1 MSDQPIDLAERR
13 RRRAA
18 QQAAADAH
26 ENAAGTQKGRSKVDG
41 AADERTARDTRN
53 ATEAAAEHGSCT
65 TASTTNDPASSGTA
79 LDANADAKTDRYAE
93 LHCLSDFSFQR
104 GASSADEL
112 FERAKKLGYAALA
125 ITDECSL
132 AGIVRAFNAS
142 RDHDLPL
149 VIGSELHLQDG
160 PAIVLLVEN
169 QDGYS
174 NLCRIIT
181 RARLRSD
188 KGEYRVCRAD
198 IEDSSIGLLA
208 LWLPALAAAAGD
220 AASAP
225 SSTHG
230 IPAASAAPAAAA
242 TASAT
247 PSVFGATAAKKTPG
261 DIGSAPNT
269 TSRSAEHDTQAHWLR
284 QVFPQR
290 CWIAV
295 ELHRDGTDAQRLA
308 ALQALAQRQGF
319 PLVAAGDVHMHRR
332 GRRALQ
338 DVMAA
343 IRLNTTVD
351 QAGQALFPNGERHL
365 RPLAALQRLYPPG
378 LLAASVAIAQR
389 CRFRLDTVNY
399 EYPHEVVP
407 PGLRPIEHL
416 RTLTWE
422 GALKRWPEGVEEKTR
437 RQLQDELALIE
448 KLKYEH
454 FFLTVHDIVRWAR
467 AQEPPILCQGRGSA
481 ANSAVCYCL
490 GITSIDPVRSNLLFE
505 RFISEER
512 DEPPDIDV
520 DFEHERREE
529 VIQYVFGKYGRDRAA
544 LAATVIMYR
553 RKSAARDVGRALGL
567 GDDQLNQLSEA
578 YSHAHGDVPLA
589 QRLRECG
596 FDPTSRLIRQLVALV
611 EELRGSPRHLSQHVG
626 GFVISEHPLHTL
638 VPVEN
643 ASMVDRTVIQWD
655 KDDLES
661 LRLLKVDC
669 LALGMLTCLRR
680 CFDLL
685 REHCSLDYN
694 LATLPSED
702 KKPTK

>member
-1 MSDQPIDLAERR
+1 MNGAPVDLAERR
-13 RRRAA
+13 RRRDAQKA
-18 QQAAADAH
+18 QQAAAD
-26 ENAAGTQKGRSKVDG
+26 
-41 AADERTARDTRN
+41 RD
-53 ATEAAAEHGSCT
+53 
-65 TASTTNDPASSGTA
+65 ASSATPE
-79 LDANADAKTDRYAE
+79 ADSPATDCVYAE

-149 VIGSELHLQDG
+149 IVGSELRLEDG
-160 PAIVLLVEN
+160 LVLVVLVED
-169 QDGYS
+169 QTGYA

-181 RARLRSD
+181 QARLRSE
-188 KGEYRVCRAD
+188 KGEYRASRRDVEPCA
-198 IEDSSIGLLA
+198 EGLLA
-208 LWLPALAAAAGD
+208 LWIAPKAAG
-220 AASAP
+220 
-225 SSTHG
+225 
-230 IPAASAAPAAAA
+230 
-242 TASAT
+242 
-247 PSVFGATAAKKTPG
+247 GAVADDQAQWIKT
-261 DIGSAPNT
+261 T
-269 TSRSAEHDTQAHWLR
+269 
-284 QVFPQR
+284 FPQR
-290 CWIAV
+290 AWLAV
-295 ELHRDGTDAQRLA
+295 ELHRDGTDAQRHA
-308 ALQALAQRQGF
+308 ALEALAQRHGL
-319 PLVAAGDVHMHRR
+319 PLVAAGDVHMHQRR
-332 GRRALQ
+332 RRALQ
-338 DVMAA
+338 DVMTA

-351 QAGQALFPNGERHL
+351 QAGHALFPNGERHL
-365 RPLAALQRLYPPG
+365 RPLPALARTYPAE
-378 LLAASVAIAQR
+378 LLAESVAIARR
-389 CRFRLDTVNY
+389 CRFRLDSLHY
-399 EYPHEVVP
+399 EYPSEVVP
-407 PGLRPIEHL
+407 PGVKPIDHL
-416 RTLTWE
+416 RALTWA
-422 GALKRWPEGVEEKTR
+422 GADWRWPGGIDAR
-437 RQLQDELALIE
+437 NRQQLESELALIE

-490 GITSIDPVRSNLLFE
+490 GITSIDPVRSSLLFE

-567 GDDQLNQLSEA
+567 GDDQLNQLSAA
-578 YSHAHGDVPLA
+578 YSHAHGKVPLA
-589 QRLRECG
+589 QRLEECG
-596 FDPTSRLIRQLVALV
+596 FDPTSRLMRYLVALV

-643 ASMVDRTVIQWD
+643 ASMADRTVIQWD

-661 LRLLKVDC
+661 LKLLKVDC

-685 REHCSLDYN
+685 RAPRGVSLDI
-694 LATLPSED
+694 AAI
-702 KKPTK
+702 K